1 MVFACFFLWPSS
13 APVTLVRR
21 GWRQFFLPAN
31 GCSVCQD
38 WKVAF
43 LRVHRA
49 ERGGRAKGS
58 PFLVSSPLQLWRGDV
73 EALLLCALGGPN
85 TSASCSVTFL
95 GVKLTGTNF

>member
-13 APVTLVRR
+13 VPVTLVRR

-38 WKVAF
+38 WEVTL

-58 PFLVSSPLQLWRGDV
+58 PFLVSSPFAAV
-73 EALLLCALGGPN
+73 EGGCRSPAAGRSGRARHQRLMLCHVPG
-85 TSASCSVTFL
+85 CKVDRD
-95 GVKLTGTNF
+95 